1 MKWCVCDGWASCL
14 NILQFFV
21 CTACPC
27 KLSSGQL
34 RLSDGIGS
42 KFHVC
47 KLLSVSRG
55 MLETS
60 EFCEPMYFGV
70 LLLVLSRLKLSF
82 ANNSRFHLRWQLL
95 QLILLVE
102 TGCGQVKSVH
112 CILLRSSMNLM
123 IYLPRFLCICNYF
136 CFAGIV
142 VETYQEL
149 WRKCLSSFCTSVYT
163 FFTFFSFC
171 CQSSFCNRVMIS
183 CSIHGVDELYSCNES
198 LRNSSFLVE
207 YSSPLMFLG
216 LHEYRPIYR
225 FEASAVKATR
235 PILTREFSFQ

>member
-1 MKWCVCDGWASCL
+1 MTAEHHAWE
-14 NILQFFV
+14 FFNSFV
-21 CTACPC
+21 SAACPC

-47 KLLSVSRG
+47 GSLSVSRG

-95 QLILLVE
+95 QRILLLE
-102 TGCGQVKSVH
+102 TGCGQVISVH

-123 IYLPRFLCICNYF
+123 IYLPRFLCICFLLLLRWHCCRNISR
-136 CFAGIV
+136 IV
-142 VETYQEL
+142 KKV
-149 WRKCLSSFCTSVYT
+149 FV
-163 FFTFFSFC
+163 
-171 CQSSFCNRVMIS
+171 
-183 CSIHGVDELYSCNES
+183 
-198 LRNSSFLVE
+198 FL
-207 YSSPLMFLG
+207 L
-216 LHEYRPIYR
+216 
-225 FEASAVKATR
+225 
-235 PILTREFSFQ
+235 